1 MDTIDIDKEVQSAL
15 PAVLAQL
22 RERLT
27 NRISTLA
34 EAAAMEE
41 VRKAV
46 QEWTTANLIPEIKA
60 QLDAGKDGMVAQA
73 NAIAKQLGEAL
84 GEAMAGQ
91 ASKSLASSHV
101 VTDIAQ
107 KLFRGY

>member
-1 MDTIDIDKEVQSAL
+1 MENIDIEREVQSAM
-15 PAVLAQL
+15 PALLVQV

-27 NRISTLA
+27 QRLLGVA
-34 EAAAMEE
+34 EDTAMQE

-46 QEWTTANLIPEIKA
+46 QEWAVANLVPEIKA
-60 QLDAGKDGMVAQA
+60 QLEAGKDGMIKQAQT
-73 NAIAKQLGEAL
+73 ISQQLGEAL